1 MSEALLPDGS
11 DRLALRISVG
21 VAAVG
26 AIITVAAAIARLSE
40 VAAGHD
46 IPVTVLLSETSV
58 GLPLGP
64 NGADVTATVD
74 TATILVND
82 PEPATLFALWAEPIW
97 LALAVLAGLW
107 LAAVFFLRIARGEIF
122 TRGPSRL
129 ALAGGLV
136 FAAGWAGSLLF
147 STMSANGALAAVS
160 DGTYDQISMFVS
172 LTPILVILFLGGLG
186 SALQIG
192 EKLQRETAG
201 LV

>member
-107 LAAVFFLRIARGEIF
+107 LATVFFLRIARGEIF
-122 TRGPSRL
+122 TRGASRL

>member
-122 TRGPSRL
+122 TRGASRL